1 MSDKVQEVSI
11 RRVPMSFDLA
21 VSIQRV
27 LTGRITFESKFLENA
42 IDDSESSENRMG
54 SLRRISWGSSRI
66 SNFNVRDCLSLRSVY
81 IAALTSDNRMMIS

>member
-27 LTGRITFESKFLENA
+27 LTGRITFESKFLERCPKNA
-42 IDDSESSENRMG
+42 IDDSESSENRMEASEEFRGDPRG
-54 SLRRISWGSSRI
+54 SATLMFAI
-66 SNFNVRDCLSLRSVY
+66 VY
-81 IAALTSDNRMMIS
+81 HSILFTLLLLQVIIE